1 MSSTKALLVDDVSWS
16 RLFHAYGV
24 ASDTARH
31 LQGLLS
37 DDDAAFDAALDHL
50 HGAVLH
56 QGTVYPA
63 TVPSLRVVAGM
74 LHNQARHQVLRRH
87 DEHGRSRL
95 ASLLEWIDAVGD
107 SASWHEDTRA
117 PDAAEPTDEDIDA
130 FYRAMAADDEAV
142 WESDLNHY
150 LWARSIAEL
159 PAACG
164 EALAPVSAFLTDE
177 DETVRSAALDA
188 YVRLAAVQPDRAT
201 LAGPLAAAAEGASAR
216 DERAVVVLGLGDLGT
231 DTTRWLSDD
240 DPAIRA
246 CAALSLTGSPEAT
259 AVLVEALQDPLA
271 VDEWFT
277 RRPSRFDMRVHFGLV
292 ANLLARDVDLTEILP
307 ACLPAIRVA
316 QGGLWSDMTW
326 GPILLRVFPDVEFLP
341 GVRPDPPRNLNDA
354 QRAVLRELVANDDL
368 WDRRDGNANL
378 ARMRV
383 GLPDDRSAVAG
394 LAS

>member
-1 MSSTKALLVDDVSWS
+1 MGSMKTLLVDDVDWS

-24 ASDTARH
+24 ASDTSRH
-31 LQGLLS
+31 LHDLVS
-37 DDDAAFDAALDHL
+37 DDDAAFDKALDHL

-74 LHNQARHQVLRRH
+74 LHDPALRRH

-107 SASWHEDTRA
+107 SASWHEATRA
-117 PDAAEPTDEDIDA
+117 SDAAEPTDEEIDA
-130 FYRAMAADDEAV
+130 FYRAMAEDEDSV
-142 WESDLNHY
+142 WDSELNHY

-159 PAACG
+159 PAACST
-164 EALAPVSAFLTDE
+164 ALTPVSTFLTDE
-177 DETVRSAALDA
+177 DETVRLTALDA
-188 YVRLAAVQPDRAT
+188 YVRLAAVQPDRVALT
-201 LAGPLAAAAEGASAR
+201 GPLIAAAEAASGR
-216 DERAVVVLGLGDLGT
+216 DERAVVVLGLGDLGA

-240 DPAIRA
+240 DLAIRA
-246 CAALSLTGSPEAT
+246 CAALSLTGSVEAT
-259 AVLVEALQDPLA
+259 AVLVEALQDPPA
-271 VDEWFT
+271 VDAWFT

-292 ANLLARDVDLTEILP
+292 ANLLARDTALAEILP
-307 ACLPAIRVA
+307 ACLPVIRAA

-326 GPILLRVFPDVEFLP
+326 GPILLRTFPGVEFQP
-341 GVRPDPPRNLNDA
+341 GVRPDPPRNLDEG
-354 QRAVLRELVANDDL
+354 QKAVLRELVANDDL
-368 WDRRDGNANL
+368 WDSRDGNANL

-383 GLPDDRSAVAG
+383 GLPDDRDAVAS

>member
-1 MSSTKALLVDDVSWS
+1 MSSTRTPQVDDVDWS

-24 ASDTARH
+24 ASDTSRY
-31 LQGLLS
+31 LRGLVS
-37 DDDAAFDAALDHL
+37 NDDAAFGAAVDHL
-50 HGAVLH
+50 FGAVLH

-63 TVPSLRVVAGM
+63 TAPALRIVAGT
-74 LHNQARHQVLRRH
+74 LRDQGHHQALRRR
-87 DEHGRSRL
+87 DEDGRSRL
-95 ASLLEWIDAVGD
+95 AALLEWIDAVGD

-130 FYRAMAADDEAV
+130 FYRAMAADDDGV
-142 WESDLNHY
+142 WESELNHY

-159 PAACG
+159 PGACG
-164 EALAPVSAFLTDE
+164 EALASVSTFLADE
-177 DETVRSAALDA
+177 DESVRSAALDA
-188 YVRLAAVQPDRAT
+188 YVRLAAVQPERAE
-201 LAGPLAAAAEGASAR
+201 LAGPLVAAVEVASGR
-216 DERAVVVLGLGDLGT
+216 DERAVVVLGLGDLGS

-246 CAALSLTGSPEAT
+246 CAALSLTGSAEAT
-259 AVLVEALQDPLA
+259 AVLVEALHDPLA

-292 ANLLARDVDLTEILP
+292 ANLLARDVGLAEILP
-307 ACLPAIRVA
+307 ACLPVIRVA

-326 GPILLRVFPDVEFLP
+326 GPILLRAFPGVEFQP
-341 GVRPDPPRNLNDA
+341 GVRPDPPRNLDEA
-354 QRAVLRELVANDDL
+354 QKAVLRELVANDDL

-383 GLPDDRSAVAG
+383 GLPDDRYMVAG